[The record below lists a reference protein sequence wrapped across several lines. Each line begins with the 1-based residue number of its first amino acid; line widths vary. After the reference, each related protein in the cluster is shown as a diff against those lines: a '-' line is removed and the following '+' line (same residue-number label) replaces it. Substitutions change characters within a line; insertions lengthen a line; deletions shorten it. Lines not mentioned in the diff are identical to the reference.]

1 MKRILL
7 ADADSNLRSA
17 LGLILETRLE
27 AQIVG
32 QATSMPELLQMMPQL
47 QPDLVLMDWELSGKP
62 LSPVGR
68 VQTVRQMAPQV
79 KVLIA
84 SIRPEV
90 AALINAADADGF
102 INKSDLPEAIL
113 AAFRLALTHHV

>member
-1 MKRILL
+1 MKRILF

-17 LGLILETRLE
+17 LGLLLETRLE

-47 QPDLVLMDWELSGKP
+47 QPDLVWMDWALPGKP
-62 LSPVGR
+62 HSHLGR
-68 VQTVRQMAPQV
+68 VQMVRQLVPQA
-79 KVLIA
+79 KVIIA
-84 SIRPEV
+84 SIQPEV
-90 AALINAADADGF
+90 ELLAHAVCADGF
-102 INKSDLPEAIL
+102 IHKSDLPEAIL